1 MSTAITAVLT
11 FALPLAAP
19 AIDCDAPDHT
29 AAIQSMLAA
38 GIAQTN
44 PQDPLR
50 FQRVPP
56 VNVDLT
62 ECPVYRVSD
71 TLHAFGGE
79 LTCAPGGRIEW
90 TSTSTG
96 IVVHGPDARIG
107 TVVHQGTSRLFGL
120 TGTPMEGFGA
130 AKPQIIRNC
139 ELRSTSYWFAADQR
153 ASAIVARRGVRLER
167 TRTYGWSGDSVNI
180 DCDIHRNPGYSECSS
195 SSIDDHEAVY
205 TGGDALYTGGGDA
218 NGLDIHGLGAWHYIG
233 WCIHAAGFL
242 ASYYTALMCHGDSK
256 AKGAIL
262 STSLNAQSQF
272 SGYVEGSQL
281 IDVSPPAI
289 VYTMQGGALS
299 ARTKMI
305 GNFIVGSQFRPA
317 TGGGETML
325 WPPNEADTA
334 ARMTMSGSD
343 TLRLRY
349 SSGIGWFYDLQ
360 AFGAYRPIVFTDR
373 NSMGKPRGRLWLPS
387 GYLVGAVA
395 ADVRWEACP
404 PTADPASRPLASV
417 VHCTNPVLGQALEWV
432 VATSSISS
440 ARIWAP
446 H

>member
-1 MSTAITAVLT
+1 
-11 FALPLAAP
+11 
-19 AIDCDAPDHT
+19 
-29 AAIQSMLAA
+29 
-38 GIAQTN
+38 
-44 PQDPLR
+44 
-50 FQRVPP
+50 
-56 VNVDLT
+56 
-62 ECPVYRVSD
+62 
-71 TLHAFGGE
+71 
-79 LTCAPGGRIEW
+79 
-90 TSTSTG
+90 
-96 IVVHGPDARIG
+96 
-107 TVVHQGTSRLFGL
+107 
-120 TGTPMEGFGA
+120 MEGFGA
-130 AKPQIIRNC
+130 SRPQVIRNLT
-139 ELRSTSYWFAADQR
+139 LRSTSYWFSPEQR
-153 ASAIVARRGVRLER
+153 ASAIVARRGVKLER

-180 DCDIHRNPGYSECSS
+180 DCDIHRNPGYSECSF

-205 TGGDALYTGGGDA
+205 TIGDALYTGGGDA
-218 NGLDIHGLGAWHYIG
+218 NGLDVHAFKAWHYSG

-242 ASYYTALMCHGDSK
+242 ASRYTALGCHGDSK
-256 AKGAIL
+256 AEGAIL
-262 STSLNAQSQF
+262 STSLNAKSQF

-281 IDVSPPAI
+281 VDVSPPAI

-325 WPPNEADTA
+325 WPPNEVDTA

-360 AFGAYRPIVFTDR
+360 AFGGYRPIVFTDR
-373 NSMGKPRGRLWLPS
+373 NSTDKPRGRLWLPQ
-387 GYLVGAVA
+387 GYLGGAGA

-404 PTADPASRPLASV
+404 PTADPATRPLASV

-432 VATSSISS
+432 VVTSSTSS

>member
-1 MSTAITAVLT
+1 MSLVVTATLT

-29 AAIQSMLAA
+29 AAIQAMLSA

-56 VNVDLT
+56 VNVNLS

-71 TLHAFGGE
+71 TLHAFGGVLE
-79 LTCAPGGRIEW
+79 GPPGTEIQW
-90 TSTSTG
+90 TGTSTG

-120 TGTPMEGFGA
+120 AGTPMEGFGA
-130 AKPQIIRNC
+130 SRPQVIRNLT
-139 ELRSTSYWFAADQR
+139 LRSTSYWFSPEQR
-153 ASAIVARRGVRLER
+153 ASAIVARRGVKLER
-167 TRTYGWSGDSVNI
+167 TRTYGWSGDAVNI
-180 DCDIHRNPGYSECSS
+180 DCDIHRNPGYSECSF

-205 TGGDALYTGGGDA
+205 TRGDALYTGGGDA
-218 NGLDIHGLGAWHYIG
+218 NALDIHAFKAWHYSG
-233 WCIHAAGFL
+233 WCINAAGFL
-242 ASYYTALMCHGDSK
+242 ASSYTALGCHGDSN

-262 STSLNAQSQF
+262 SSSLNAKSQF
-272 SGYVEGSQL
+272 SGYVEGAQT

-299 ARTKMI
+299 SRTKMI
-305 GNFIVGSQFRPA
+305 GNVIVGSQFRPA

-325 WPPNEADTA
+325 WPSSETDTA
-334 ARMTMSGSD
+334 ARMSMSGTD

-349 SSGIGWFYDLQ
+349 KTGVGWYYDLQ
-360 AFGAYRPIVFTDR
+360 AFGPYRSLTFTDR
-373 NSMGKPRGRLWLPS
+373 TTTGKPRGRLWMPTGLL
-387 GYLVGAVA
+387 GGAA
-395 ADVRWEACP
+395 GADITWANCP
-404 PTADPASRPLASV
+404 PTADPTTLPVGSEVS
-417 VHCTNPVLGQALEWV
+417 CTNAVTGQPLRWT
-432 VATSSISS
+432 VATSSVSGQ
-440 ARIWAP
+440 RVWVGN
-446 H
+446 